1 MFKLSMKTDNAA
13 FQECGV
19 GPEVARIL
27 RLIAKAIENGQTGGN
42 ARDGNGN
49 TVGTWSLKS

>member
-1 MFKLSMKTDNAA
+1 MFKLSIKTDNAA
-13 FQECGV
+13 FHEGDAGQ
-19 GPEVARIL
+19 EVARIL
-27 RLIAKAIENGQTGGN
+27 KEIAKKVESGHTGGN